1 MAEYRVQVTVE
12 CALQAAFRSADKIL
26 PHSRASM
33 STLRGG
39 DAPFFAA
46 QWPHG
51 KKFVP
56 AGIAA

>member
-1 MAEYRVQVTVE
+1 MRVAVGI
-12 CALQAAFRSADKIL
+12 RSADKIL

-33 STLRGG
+33 SSLGGG
-39 DAPFFAA
+39 DARFFAA
-46 QWPHG
+46 QRPHG

>member
-33 STLRGG
+33 PGCGGG
-39 DAPFFAA
+39 DARFFAA
-46 QWPHG
+46 QRPHG

>member
-1 MAEYRVQVTVE
+1 MRVAVGI
-12 CALQAAFRSADKIL
+12 RSADKIL

-33 STLRGG
+33 STLRGD
-39 DAPFFAA
+39 DARFFAA
-46 QWPHG
+46 QRPNG